1 MEDTTPQV
9 YAGII
14 DEIGRR
20 QYSGNVT
27 WLREYIQNAID
38 GGSPSIEI
46 RIHGN
51 DFEILDHRKGID
63 KESLTT

>member
-1 MEDTTPQV
+1 MKDATPQV

-27 WLREYIQNAID
+27 WLREYIQI
-38 GGSPSIEI
+38 
-46 RIHGN
+46 
-51 DFEILDHRKGID
+51 ID
-63 KESLTT
+63 KNPGQLLLR